1 MGACGHPLLHPVGLP
16 AWRALASRGDSCGEG
31 LVTKSCPQ
39 GFHGTCVHFACF
51 SDGPRHTWAP
61 CEAQLG
67 APRGRGARD
76 VARENTAYRGSAPC
90 MLTAWR
96 HDTVSETSEYMRRT
110 ALTSPE
116 SLHAVTTRA
125 GGRSS
130 PEAPCPAPLRA
141 PRPAQPPSRALRAG
155 RASTEPSGAMR
166 RIRVLVPCGSCT
178 CLTSRSVSAR
188 RQQWSCRERR
198 LHLYYFWE
206 IGSAL
211 RIRVGS
217 LQKGPRA
224 LPGGPSCGLGRLQ
237 QCPRSEGRGLGPPEP
252 GDSQRGAAAVGAH
265 TTRGALDA
273 VGSGCWL
280 PPGTQP
286 EAPGGLSLRGSHP
299 FLKWKR

>member
-116 SLHAVTTRA
+116 SLHAVTTRSV
-125 GGRSS
+125 GRVS
-130 PEAPCPAPLRA
+130 PVGAAPRRPRA
-141 PRPAQPPSRALRAG
+141 PPRSVRHARHSRPQEPRGPAALPPSPL
-155 RASTEPSGAMR
+155 
-166 RIRVLVPCGSCT
+166 
-178 CLTSRSVSAR
+178 
-188 RQQWSCRERR
+188 ERR
-198 LHLYYFWE
+198 DA
-206 IGSAL
+206 SAC
-211 RIRVGS
+211 S
-217 LQKGPRA
+217 SRA
-224 LPGGPSCGLGRLQ
+224 AR
-237 QCPRSEGRGLGPPEP
+237 
-252 GDSQRGAAAVGAH
+252 
-265 TTRGALDA
+265 
-273 VGSGCWL
+273 
-280 PPGTQP
+280 
-286 EAPGGLSLRGSHP
+286 APA
-299 FLKWKR
+299 

>member
-1 MGACGHPLLHPVGLP
+1 M
-16 AWRALASRGDSCGEG
+16 
-31 LVTKSCPQ
+31 
-39 GFHGTCVHFACF
+39 
-51 SDGPRHTWAP
+51 
-61 CEAQLG
+61 
-67 APRGRGARD
+67 
-76 VARENTAYRGSAPC
+76 
-90 MLTAWR
+90 
-96 HDTVSETSEYMRRT
+96 
-110 ALTSPE
+110 
-116 SLHAVTTRA
+116 
-125 GGRSS
+125 
-130 PEAPCPAPLRA
+130 
-141 PRPAQPPSRALRAG
+141 PRPALCATPGTAALAGLAG
-155 RASTEPSGAMR
+155 RPRFHQALWSDKMHPRAR
-166 RIRVLVPCGSCT
+166 PVRLVHLPDLPFRVRPATAVGLQRVE
-178 CLTSRSVSAR
+178 V
-188 RQQWSCRERR
+188 
-198 LHLYYFWE
+198 HLYYFWE

-280 PPGTQP
+280 PLGTQP

>member
-1 MGACGHPLLHPVGLP
+1 MGTLRGP
-16 AWRALASRGDSCGEG
+16 ARRTPWTRR
-31 LVTKSCPQ
+31 T
-39 GFHGTCVHFACF
+39 
-51 SDGPRHTWAP
+51 
-61 CEAQLG
+61 
-67 APRGRGARD
+67 GRGAREHSVSGLSALYAD
-76 VARENTAYRGSAPC
+76 RVATRHCFGDFGVHETHSTYLARVFARGDDAQRGP
-90 MLTAWR
+90 R
-96 HDTVSETSEYMRRT
+96 V
-110 ALTSPE
+110 
-116 SLHAVTTRA
+116 A

-141 PRPAQPPSRALRAG
+141 PRPAQLPSGASRAG
-155 RASTEPSGAMR
+155 RASTEPSGATR

-237 QCPRSEGRGLGPPEP
+237 QCPRSEGQGLGPPEP
-252 GDSQRGAAAVGAH
+252 GDSQHGAAAVGAH

-286 EAPGGLSLRGSHP
+286 EAPGGLSLRGHTR
-299 FLKWKR
+299 F